1 VREALLLQG
10 GEALVSQAIFSRA
23 NSMDALVD
31 ALLDSITPG
40 NRADASPTIQY
51 GMLMR
56 TTVSNDTLLAFGL
69 LLSPQTVTAALDL
82 VETHAGGH

>member
-1 VREALLLQG
+1 V
-10 GEALVSQAIFSRA
+10 
-23 NSMDALVD
+23 VD

-40 NRADASPTIQY
+40 N
-51 GMLMR
+51 L
-56 TTVSNDTLLAFGL
+56 SNDTILAFGL